1 MRQPRMTVPYGTWL
15 VVSLLQRTDTFI
27 QTITEEFS
35 LVDRDLGIDHIDEA
49 LTVDLFRRDD
59 GQMRH
64 GGKLFTVANQLN
76 TPELIDDLAA
86 DLVNGLGQPA
96 LLLGGK
102 LVPGLAGGI
111 DRDTLISVV
120 KLLPSARRRWT
131 GWD

>member
-27 QTITEEFS
+27 QTSTEEFS

-59 GQMRH
+59 GQIRH

-111 DRDTLISVV
+111 GGQAPYSISDN
-120 KLLPSARRRWT
+120 RRSPR
-131 GWD
+131 

>member
-15 VVSLLQRTDTFI
+15 VVNLLQRTDTFI
-27 QTITEEFS
+27 QTSTEEFS

-59 GQMRH
+59 GQIRH

-86 DLVNGLGQPA
+86 DLVNGLGQVDIWLLQSENPLQSSA
-96 LLLGGK
+96 LRWGY
-102 LVPGLAGGI
+102 
-111 DRDTLISVV
+111 SF
-120 KLLPSARRRWT
+120 LPVFFASWIA
-131 GWD
+131 